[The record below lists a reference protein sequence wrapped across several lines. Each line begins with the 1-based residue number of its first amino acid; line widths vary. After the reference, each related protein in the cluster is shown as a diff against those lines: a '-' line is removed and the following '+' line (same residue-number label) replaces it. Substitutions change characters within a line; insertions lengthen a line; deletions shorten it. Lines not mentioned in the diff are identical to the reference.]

1 MLTVLVTRK
10 HQETDTV
17 CVFELAD
24 IEGGP
29 LPPFTAGAHIDVH
42 LDSHLI
48 RQYSLCNSP
57 RERHRYLIA
66 VQRETLSR
74 GGSRFMHEQIETGQS
89 LRISAPRNLF
99 ELHPSG
105 NTHVLI
111 GAGIGITPLLSM
123 AHELAQRGD
132 IFELHYRTRDP
143 ARSAFLGQ
151 LTEEFPEQVHPYFD
165 RTSFAAATLPGR
177 PAPDKHLYVCGP
189 QIFMEQMLDIARRL
203 GWAETHLHREFFTAK
218 AVSSAGDH
226 AFEIEIAS
234 SGATLWVAADQ
245 TVHQAL
251 DAAGIDVP
259 ISCGKG
265 ICGACLIGVRA
276 GIVDH
281 RDQVL
286 SEEEQAQNDLFTPCC
301 SRALSSRLVLDL

>member
-10 HQETDTV
+10 HQETDTI
-17 CVFELAD
+17 CVFELVDA
-24 IEGGP
+24 EGRT

-42 LDSHLI
+42 LNAQLI

-66 VQRETLSR
+66 VQRETPSR
-74 GGSRFMHEQIETGQS
+74 GGSQWMHEQIEVGQR
-89 LRISAPRNLF
+89 LTIGTPRNLF
-99 ELHPSG
+99 ELQPPGSQ
-105 NTHVLI
+105 HVLI

-123 AHELAQRGD
+123 AHELALRGD
-132 IFELHYRTRDP
+132 TFELHYRTRDP
-143 ARSAFLGQ
+143 ARSAFLDQ
-151 LTEEFPEQVHPYFD
+151 LTEHFPQQLRTYFD
-165 RTSFAAATLPGR
+165 RTAFNDATLPGR
-177 PAPDKHLYVCGP
+177 PAADKHLYVCGP
-189 QIFMEQMLDIARRL
+189 QLFMEQMIDTARRL
-203 GWAETHLHREFFTAK
+203 GWAEANLHREVFNAK
-218 AVSSAGDH
+218 TPVIEGDQP
-226 AFEIEIAS
+226 FEVEIAS
-234 SGATLWVAADQ
+234 TGAILQVAADQ
-245 TVHQAL
+245 TVHQVL

-265 ICGACLIGVRA
+265 ICGACLTGVRA

-301 SRALSSRLVLDL
+301 SRAFTPRLVLDL